1 MTSAVTALQVALA
14 AENAAIYG
22 YGVAG
27 AYLSGSAQT
36 EATSD
41 WHAHLLARDTLQSM
55 ISGLGATPVAAESA
69 YQMPFTV
76 DDVSSAAKLAAYL
89 EDGVASGYLG
99 VVAVADES
107 LRSFGARAMLDP
119 ALRAARWRGSTVAF
133 PGF

>member
-55 ISGLGATPVAAESA
+55 ISGLGATP
-69 YQMPFTV
+69 
-76 DDVSSAAKLAAYL
+76 
-89 EDGVASGYLG
+89 
-99 VVAVADES
+99 
-107 LRSFGARAMLDP
+107 
-119 ALRAARWRGSTVAF
+119 
-133 PGF
+133 

>member
-1 MTSAVTALQVALA
+1 
-14 AENAAIYG
+14 
-22 YGVAG
+22 
-27 AYLSGSAQT
+27 
-36 EATSD
+36 
-41 WHAHLLARDTLQSM
+41 
-55 ISGLGATPVAAESA
+55 
-69 YQMPFTV
+69 MPFTV